1 VVVRLAWVA
10 GGGCARG
17 GYCGACVRVSC
28 CGAEAVARGTMCI
41 LLRARVRLCLCT
53 RVSACALLH
62 ACAHTCVGDACGDGA
77 WGGACCCGGGVF
89 VPCRAARAHAPASPC
104 VCVCVFACL
113 CVCVGALGVSRH
125 ARLVCRV
132 MATGIKRRNS
142 SGLKTD
148 FKSAR
153 TNGGAAQTDGAAL
166 ATVPSLAGGGPA
178 RSVPG
183 SGVDLSMDVGEAC
196 VTERIISNSTWFT
209 ALQGISVA
217 TRGDARVS
225 RSPVHL
231 SWAAP
236 STRRRSK
243 STRTY

>member
-1 VVVRLAWVA
+1 
-10 GGGCARG
+10 
-17 GYCGACVRVSC
+17 
-28 CGAEAVARGTMCI
+28 M
-41 LLRARVRLCLCT
+41 
-53 RVSACALLH
+53 
-62 ACAHTCVGDACGDGA
+62 
-77 WGGACCCGGGVF
+77 
-89 VPCRAARAHAPASPC
+89 C
-104 VCVCVFACL
+104 VCVCVRAR
-113 CVCVGALGVSRH
+113 ALGVSRH

-196 VTERIISNSTWFT
+196 VAESDVSAAVAGPVGVRNEPRGTGPSGI
-209 ALQGISVA
+209 AHLQDDLDDFEE
-217 TRGDARVS
+217 GDCVGD
-225 RSPVHL
+225 SPVGGPGMKFPFPWFAKNHDGTP
-231 SWAAP
+231 SAAAELEA
-236 STRRRSK
+236 STRYAVAAAAAAAGAPLLNFTS
-243 STRTY
+243 SQ